1 MNLAQ
6 RVHLTF
12 RFDHSHYLYNNLSYS
27 ITILKSVGSIFNSNW
42 IFFLFRSGSEL
53 KLSPEMPVLKPETKL
68 IDQNKAVSQKS
79 DGDASNIHLEENLET
94 KEKLNDKIFRRL
106 RERKFED
113 KSSHFAASVRKKKS
127 RKGKE
132 KSEIEFAIK
141 SHKKKKLRLSNKFTP
156 IKRKLRK
163 NFKFYNEQ

>member
-1 MNLAQ
+1 M
-6 RVHLTF
+6 HK
-12 RFDHSHYLYNNLSYS
+12 Y
-27 ITILKSVGSIFNSNW
+27 
-42 IFFLFRSGSEL
+42 FLFRSGSEL

-79 DGDASNIHLEENLET
+79 DGDASNIHLEENSET
-94 KEKLNDKIFRRL
+94 KEKLNDKTFRRL

>member
-1 MNLAQ
+1 
-6 RVHLTF
+6 
-12 RFDHSHYLYNNLSYS
+12 
-27 ITILKSVGSIFNSNW
+27 
-42 IFFLFRSGSEL
+42 
-53 KLSPEMPVLKPETKL
+53 MPVLKPETKL

-94 KEKLNDKIFRRL
+94 KEKLNDKTFRRL

>member
-1 MNLAQ
+1 
-6 RVHLTF
+6 
-12 RFDHSHYLYNNLSYS
+12 
-27 ITILKSVGSIFNSNW
+27 
-42 IFFLFRSGSEL
+42 
-53 KLSPEMPVLKPETKL
+53 MPVLKPETKMV
-68 IDQNKAVSQKS
+68 DQNIAGGGGGGH
-79 DGDASNIHLEENLET
+79 GDASIIHLEENPET
-94 KEKLNDKIFRRL
+94 KEKFNDKTFRRL

-113 KSSHFAASVRKKKS
+113 KSSHFAASARKKKS
-127 RKGKE
+127 RKAKE